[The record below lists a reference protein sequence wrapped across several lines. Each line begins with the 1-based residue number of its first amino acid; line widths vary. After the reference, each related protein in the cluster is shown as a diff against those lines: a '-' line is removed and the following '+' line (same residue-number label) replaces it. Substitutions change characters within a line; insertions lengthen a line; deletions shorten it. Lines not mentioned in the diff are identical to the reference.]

1 MDSFI
6 KWIGGKKLLRDR
18 IIEQFPKNFSR
29 YIEVFGGAGWVLFRK
44 DQHAKFEVYN
54 DRDNNLVNLYR
65 CIKFHPE
72 ELQKELDLTIHS
84 RELFF
89 DYKEQIETRGL
100 TDIQR
105 AARYFLLIRES
116 FGAKKSSFAT
126 QPTNLNKYVE
136 YLSEISER
144 LNSVVIEN
152 LDFEHL
158 IKTYDRTDALF
169 YLDPPYVDTE
179 KYYVGNF
186 TQEDHERLC
195 NALKKIKGKFVL
207 SYNDC
212 DHVRGLYK
220 DFNIIEVSRFNNL
233 SNKNNS
239 FNELI
244 IKNYI

>member
-6 KWIGGKKLLRDR
+6 KWIGGKKLLRDK
-18 IIEQFPKNFSR
+18 IIEQFPKDFSR

-65 CIKFHPE
+65 CIKFHLE
-72 ELQKELDLTIHS
+72 ELQKELDLTVHS

-89 DYKEQIETRGL
+89 DYKEQVETRGL

-126 QPTNLNKYVE
+126 QPTSLNKYVE
-136 YLSEISER
+136 YLSEISKR

-179 KYYVGNF
+179 KYYVGSF
-186 TQEDHERLC
+186 TKEDHERLC
-195 NALKKIKGKFVL
+195 NTLKNIKGKFVL

-212 DHVRGLYK
+212 EYVRKLYN

-244 IKNYI
+244 IKNY

>member
-1 MDSFI
+1 M
-6 KWIGGKKLLRDR
+6 
-18 IIEQFPKNFSR
+18 
-29 YIEVFGGAGWVLFRK
+29 LFRK

-72 ELQKELDLTIHS
+72 ELQRELDLTVHS

-89 DYKEQIETRGL
+89 DYKDQIEARGL

-126 QPTNLNKYVE
+126 QPTNLNKYIE
-136 YLSEISER
+136 YLSEVSKR

-158 IKTYDRTDALF
+158 IKTYDRADALF
-169 YLDPPYVDTE
+169 YLDPPYVNTE
-179 KYYVGNF
+179 KYYVGDF
-186 TQEDHERLC
+186 TVKDHERLC
-195 NALKKIKGKFVL
+195 ETLKNIKGKFVL
-207 SYNDC
+207 SYNAC
-212 DHVRGLYK
+212 DYIRDLYE
-220 DFNIIEVSRFNNL
+220 DFNIMEISRFNNL

-239 FNELI
+239 FDELI
-244 IKNYI
+244 IKNF